1 MTILLFIVFLQPK
14 KQVLRMKKVFLIS
27 LAMAAAFST
36 KAADYTYL
44 TLVEQDGTK
53 TSLTAVGL
61 TITFS
66 NGNLVATNADTS
78 ETKTIAL
85 SDLVSMNFSNSNET
99 TGINSI
105 EAEDF
110 SLNEADAVYDL
121 TGRRIP
127 SNTSLSKGIYII
139 KKGSITRKIQVR

>member
-1 MTILLFIVFLQPK
+1 M
-14 KQVLRMKKVFLIS
+14 
-27 LAMAAAFST
+27 
-36 KAADYTYL
+36 
-44 TLVEQDGTK
+44 
-53 TSLTAVGL
+53 
-61 TITFS
+61 
-66 NGNLVATNADTS
+66 ATNADTS

>member
-1 MTILLFIVFLQPK
+1 
-14 KQVLRMKKVFLIS
+14 
-27 LAMAAAFST
+27 MAAAFST

-61 TITFS
+61 TITFN

>member
-1 MTILLFIVFLQPK
+1 MHRNIYLCSGK
-14 KQVLRMKKVFLIS
+14 LRYITLMKKVFLIS
-27 LAMAAAFST
+27 LAMAAVLSI

-44 TLVEQDGTK
+44 TLVEQHGTK

-66 NGNLVATNADTS
+66 DGNLVAINANTS

-85 SDLVSMNFSNSNET
+85 SDLASMNFSTSNET
-99 TGINSI
+99 TGISSI
-105 EAEDF
+105 ETEGFNLSD
-110 SLNEADAVYDL
+110 ADAVYDL

-127 SNTSLSKGIYII
+127 SNASLSKGIYII
-139 KKGSITRKIQVR
+139 KKGNITRKIQVR

>member
-1 MTILLFIVFLQPK
+1 VTILLFIVFLQPK

>member
-1 MTILLFIVFLQPK
+1 
-14 KQVLRMKKVFLIS
+14 MKKVFLIS

-121 TGRRIP
+121 KGRRIP
-127 SNTSLSKGIYII
+127 SNTSLSNTIYII
-139 KKGSITRKIQVR
+139 KKDSITQTIQER